1 MENLDAIVRGFFLLA
16 EEAAKSGG
24 FRVSADGKTAILIAG
39 EISNQTRLPF
49 NEVVKK
55 LDEVG
60 KKVTKSNDWLKWL
73 REIQPKDV
81 RTNARFKA
89 RDIARA
95 ACIVFMK
102 GD

>member
-1 MENLDAIVRGFFLLA
+1 MDKLDTIAQGFFLLA
-16 EEAAKSGG
+16 EEAARNGG
-24 FRVSADGKTAILIAG
+24 FRVSMDGKTAILIAG
-39 EISNQTRLPF
+39 EISNQTRFPIS
-49 NEVVKK
+49 EVMKK
-55 LDEVG
+55 LDEAG
-60 KKVTKSNDWLKWL
+60 KKVTKSKDWLKWL
-73 REIQPKDV
+73 REIQPEDV

>member
-1 MENLDAIVRGFFLLA
+1 MDKLDSIVKEFFVLA
-16 EEAAKSGG
+16 EEAARDGG
-24 FRVSADGKTAILIAG
+24 FRVSADGTTVNQIAG

-49 NEVVKK
+49 NEVMKK

-60 KKVTKSNDWLKWL
+60 KKVAKSKDWHKWM
-73 REIQPKDV
+73 RDIQPKDV
-81 RTNARFKA
+81 QKNAQFRA

-95 ACIVFMK
+95 ACIISMI

>member
-1 MENLDAIVRGFFLLA
+1 MNKLDTVVQQFFVLA
-16 EEAAKSGG
+16 EEAARNGG
-24 FRVSADGKTAILIAG
+24 FRVSADGTTVNQIAG

-49 NEVVKK
+49 GEVSKK

-60 KKVTKSNDWLKWL
+60 KKVTKSKDWHKWL

-81 RTNARFKA
+81 RKNARFRA

-95 ACIVFMK
+95 ACIVSMK
-102 GD
+102 G